1 MRTTLV
7 LPDVLMREVAQR
19 ATLEARSLK
28 SVVAEALS
36 LGLHKK
42 AGTQPRW
49 VCHTYSLGGPRLDY
63 TKAWAL
69 IDALEAGSVA
79 ENFERLK

>member
-42 AGTQPRW
+42 AGTSLAGYATPIRW
-49 VCHTYSLGGPRLDY
+49 
-63 TKAWAL
+63 
-69 IDALEAGSVA
+69 EARGSTTPKPG
-79 ENFERLK
+79 R